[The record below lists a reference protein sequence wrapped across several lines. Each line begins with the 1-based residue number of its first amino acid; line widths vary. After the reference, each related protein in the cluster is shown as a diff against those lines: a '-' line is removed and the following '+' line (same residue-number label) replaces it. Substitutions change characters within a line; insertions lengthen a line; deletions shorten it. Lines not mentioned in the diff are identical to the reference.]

1 MTAGGAIRAW
11 RRAGRWELAV
21 PVALAVVAG
30 FVDAVGFSRVFG
42 VFPANQ
48 SGNVIFLGMALGG
61 SPDVPP
67 AWRSGLAIVSFAV
80 GTAVGLVVSR
90 RVSARRR
97 HSVLL
102 AVEFAL
108 LSALAVVAGPI
119 RTDLV
124 MDGPL
129 AAVLL
134 VLAGVAMGVQ
144 TDVISRLAGV
154 GMSTTYQTGALTHI
168 AQAVV
173 GLVDRGFAQTPRR
186 AHRLSLGV
194 LSAVFGAYLLG
205 AVVGAGPGRSSW
217 ALYVPPVVVL
227 VLGLASWRWPGAEST
242 DDHTA

>member
-1 MTAGGAIRAW
+1 
-11 RRAGRWELAV
+11 
-21 PVALAVVAG
+21 
-30 FVDAVGFSRVFG
+30 
-42 VFPANQ
+42 
-48 SGNVIFLGMALGG
+48 
-61 SPDVPP
+61 
-67 AWRSGLAIVSFAV
+67 
-80 GTAVGLVVSR
+80 
-90 RVSARRR
+90 
-97 HSVLL
+97 
-102 AVEFAL
+102 
-108 LSALAVVAGPI
+108 LS
-119 RTDLV
+119 
-124 MDGPL
+124 
-129 AAVLL
+129 AVLL

>member
-1 MTAGGAIRAW
+1 MNAGGPTRVW
-11 RRAGRWELAV
+11 RKAGRWNLAV
-21 PVALAVVAG
+21 PVGLAMVAG

-61 SPDVPP
+61 SPGVPP

-80 GTAVGLVVSR
+80 GTAVGLDIAR
-90 RVSARRR
+90 RVNARRR
-97 HSVLL
+97 HCVLL

-108 LSALAVVAGPI
+108 LSALAIVAGPI

-124 MDGPL
+124 MEGPL
-129 AAVLL
+129 SAVLL

-173 GLVDRGFAQTPRR
+173 GLVDRGIADMPRR

-205 AVVGAGPGRSSW
+205 AVVGAGPGRSAW
-217 ALYVPPVVVL
+217 ALFAPPIVVL
-227 VLGLASWRWPGAEST
+227 VLGLAAWRWPGAESS

>member
-1 MTAGGAIRAW
+1 VAAARSTDARD
-11 RRAGRWELAV
+11 RRARWDLPV
-21 PVALAVVAG
+21 PVTLAAIAG
-30 FVDAVGFSRVFG
+30 FVDAVGFSRIFG

-48 SGNVIFLGMALGG
+48 SGNVIFLGMAVGG

-129 AAVLL
+129 SAVLL

-186 AHRLSLGV
+186 APRLSLGV

>member
-1 MTAGGAIRAW
+1 MTAGGPTRA
-11 RRAGRWELAV
+11 RRHRGRWDLAV
-21 PVALAVVAG
+21 PVALAMVAG

-61 SPDVPP
+61 SPGVPP
-67 AWRSGLAIVSFAV
+67 AWRSGLAIVSFAI
-80 GTAVGLVVSR
+80 GTAVGLVISR
-90 RVSARRR
+90 RISARRR

-108 LSALAVVAGPI
+108 LSALAIVAGPI
-119 RTDLV
+119 TTDLAT
-124 MDGPL
+124 DGPVSAL
-129 AAVLL
+129 LL

-154 GMSTTYQTGALTHI
+154 GMSTTYQTGALTQI
-168 AQAVV
+168 ARAVV
-173 GLVDRGFAQTPRR
+173 GLVDRGFADTPRR

-205 AVVGAGPGRSSW
+205 AVVGAGPGRSAW
-217 ALYVPPVVVL
+217 ALFVPPVVVL
-227 VLGLASWRWPGAEST
+227 VLGLASWRWPGAESS